1 LHLDFGFENNGMH
14 GIRKRGVLLSKR
26 KEKKRKER
34 SNKWYHMKELIRKL
48 WTVHEQSLERRLAIY
63 P

>member
-1 LHLDFGFENNGMH
+1 MVSEKEGFYYQKE
-14 GIRKRGVLLSKR
+14 K

-48 WTVHEQSLERRLAIY
+48 WTVHDQSLERRLAIY